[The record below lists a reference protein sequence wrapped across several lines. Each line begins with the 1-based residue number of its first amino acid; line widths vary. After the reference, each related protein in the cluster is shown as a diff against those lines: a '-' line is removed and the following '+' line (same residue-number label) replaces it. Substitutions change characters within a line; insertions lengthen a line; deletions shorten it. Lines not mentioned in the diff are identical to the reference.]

1 MGIESTKQA
10 TDLAEPLGT
19 AAAEDSGFPSP
30 DSGEGATSQ
39 TAASLGDR
47 LRERI
52 GGALR
57 WVSAS
62 NTTLFLVLLAV
73 NALALP
79 YAGLT
84 HDAHIYSFLVLN
96 RIEDGAFADDLF
108 FRYGSADHYSVFS
121 LAVTPAARVIG
132 IPTCFFLFYLL
143 SNSLLLL
150 ALQRFVRAV
159 IGPGAVSTLALIYLA
174 AVVIPFGGLR
184 AFHVNESF
192 LTPRLISNGL
202 VLFGLERMLAGKL
215 LIALA
220 LLGLALGFHPVMAF
234 SGLLILGGWVLTQ
247 SLSYRGALFVV
258 LSGFVALLVLA
269 ATPSGEALLG
279 HMDGEWREQIRRAG
293 PWNFPSEW
301 TADDLANVL
310 VAFGI
315 VLTAGWSLR
324 GNPPV
329 RRLVLLIAAVAAV
342 SLGGGFVAERSP
354 FSLLLRGQPYRGLWL
369 LQLLQVP
376 LGFMLAL
383 QRWDQQTTAERCGA
397 IALLGYLGF
406 LAVGVSQF
414 LLVLAPL
421 PIFAICF
428 RGLATVPRRAD
439 WWWLSA
445 TASVVLGLA
454 VSTGLKLGLLTMRLD
469 MPQALGAVQ
478 NYLRTAIRAIDPCWL
493 VLAAL
498 GFVVL
503 ACRLIPARP
512 RFHATMLAVSI
523 AVQASAFA
531 VPLLASADP
540 LQQPGRA
547 DIEFV
552 RGVLASHRPA
562 GKMKATLYW
571 PCGDWPA
578 IWLELRANCYF
589 SREELLGNY
598 IYRATAE
605 EGSRRAFLVRKFEIE
620 LFRPENLD
628 AFTRAYIDGVL
639 KIDFTAEPPSVNDLR
654 RLCQDPLLDFVV
666 ARQKFDGLY
675 AATNGTWHVYDCSEV
690 RSVGAAGN
698 EP

>member
-1 MGIESTKQA
+1 MGIESAKQA
-10 TDLAEPLGT
+10 ADLAEPLGS
-19 AAAEDSGFPSP
+19 AAPGDGGFPSP

-39 TAASLGDR
+39 TAATRGEGP
-47 LRERI
+47 REQI

-62 NTTLFLVLLAV
+62 NTTLWLVLLAV

-84 HDAHIYSFLVLN
+84 HDARIYSFLVLN

-108 FRYGSADHYSVFS
+108 FRYGSADHYSLFS
-121 LAVTPAARVIG
+121 LVVTPVARVLG
-132 IPTCFFLFYLL
+132 IPACFFLLYLL
-143 SNSLLLL
+143 SNSLLFL

-159 IGPGAVSTLALIYLA
+159 IGPGAVSTSALIYLA

-192 LTPRLISNGL
+192 LTPRLISTGL
-202 VLFGLERMLAGKL
+202 VLFGLERMLAGRL
-215 LIALA
+215 VVALA
-220 LLGLALGFHPVMAF
+220 LLGVALGFHPVMAF
-234 SGLLILGGWVLTQ
+234 SGLLIWGGWVLTQ
-247 SLSYRGALFVV
+247 YLSYRRAFFVV
-258 LSGFVALLVLA
+258 LAGFAALLVLA

-279 HMDGEWREQIRRAG
+279 HMDDEWREHIRGAG

-329 RRLVLLIAAVAAV
+329 CRLVLLIAAVGAV
-342 SLGGGFVAERSP
+342 SLAGGFVAERSP
-354 FSLLLRGQPYRGLWL
+354 FAILLRGQPYRGLWL
-369 LQLLQVP
+369 LQLMQVP

-383 QRWDQQTTAERCGA
+383 QRWDQHTAAERCGA

-406 LAVGVSQF
+406 LTVGVSQF

-421 PIFAICF
+421 PVFVICF
-428 RGLATVPRRAD
+428 RGLSPVPRRAD
-439 WWWLSA
+439 WWSLSA
-445 TASVVLGLA
+445 AASVVLGLA
-454 VSTGLKLGLLTMRLD
+454 VSTALKLGLLTMRLD
-469 MPQALGAVQ
+469 LPQALGAVPD
-478 NYLRTAIRAIDPCWL
+478 YLRIVIRAIDPCWL

-503 ACRLIPARP
+503 AYRIIPARP
-512 RFHATMLAVSI
+512 RFQATMLAVSI
-523 AVQASAFA
+523 AVQGSAFA
-531 VPLLASADP
+531 VPLLAFDDP
-540 LQQPGRA
+540 LQQSARA

-552 RGVLASHRPA
+552 RGELASHQPV
-562 GKMKATLYW
+562 GKKKATLYW
-571 PCGDWPA
+571 PCGDWA
-578 IWLELRANCYF
+578 ATWLELRANCYF
-589 SREELLGNY
+589 SREELVGNY
-598 IYRATAE
+598 IYRATAV

-620 LFRPENLD
+620 LFRPERLD
-628 AFTRAYIDGVL
+628 AFSRAYIDGVL

-654 RLCQDPLLDFVV
+654 RLCQDPVLDFVV
-666 ARQKFDGLY
+666 VRQKFDGLY
-675 AATNGTWHVYDCSEV
+675 AASNGTWYVYDCAAV
-690 RSVGAAGN
+690 RSVGGAGKV
-698 EP
+698 P